1 MTSPSEFQKAAAFL
15 TSARGTYIVSQ
26 ALELAI
32 REIESRPQMEQEPSN
47 VLDMRYLRQSI
58 FDMPCSVGKL
68 TILADGQTL
77 DLEAMGRGPD
87 GTETS

>member
-32 REIESRPQMEQEPSN
+32 REIESRPQREQEPSN
-47 VLDMRYLRQSI
+47 VLDMRYLRQRI
-58 FDMPCSVGKL
+58 FDMPCSVGRL
-68 TILADGQTL
+68 TILADGQVV
-77 DLEAMGRGPD
+77 DLATMGGGPD
-87 GTETS
+87 GSEKA